1 MIRLKTIVNVSER
14 GYLTQNGEF
23 IKFLLPGKHKLKKRR
38 GQKCEMLN
46 LSKRLRLA
54 HQPQLDTMLQV
65 YYAERELNKLATAV
79 EFNKLM
85 QNPEFS
91 KHVIRFSAS
100 DNQIGVLFLDGRIF
114 DSFSADDVFYLKD
127 IGNIECKLFD
137 LDELKITG
145 LTNAQINCLP
155 EGWVQAIVIDP
166 GKVGVLSVDGEFVE
180 LLQPGIHDYW
190 HAPQSRTI
198 MVDKIDMR
206 AQMIDVR
213 GQEILTADNVA
224 VRVNLTAT
232 YKIVD
237 PISISAKLKNYADQL
252 YTQMQ
257 LAFRKYLGQLTFEAL
272 ISKTQEHA
280 NELLT
285 IVKDAT
291 KDMYVEFDSAG
302 IVDVILPGDITK
314 IMNTVLV
321 AKKTAEANVIARREE
336 TAATR
341 SLLNTAKLLDENA
354 TLFRLK
360 EMEHV
365 EKISQ
370 NVGSISVGGDYLG
383 KELRKL
389 TIK

>member
-1 MIRLKTIVNVSER
+1 MKVIINVSEK
-14 GYLTQNGEF
+14 GFMTKNGEF
-23 IKFLLPGKHKLKKRR
+23 VSFLQPGKHKIGKRR
-38 GQKCEMLN
+38 GEKCEVLN
-46 LSKRLRLA
+46 LANKLRLA
-54 HQPQLDTMLQV
+54 HQPQLDDG
-65 YYAERELNKLATAV
+65 YHAEYEINKTAANI
-79 EFNKLM
+79 EFKKLM
-85 QNPEFS
+85 KNLEFS
-91 KHVIRFSAS
+91 KHVVRFSAS
-100 DNQIGVLFLDGRIF
+100 DNEVGVIFLDGRIF
-114 DSFSADDVFYLKD
+114 ESFSATDVFYFKD
-127 IGNIECKLFD
+127 IGNIECKLFN
-137 LDELKITG
+137 LDDLKITG
-145 LTNAQINCLP
+145 LTSTQINCLP
-155 EGWVQAIVIDP
+155 QGWVNAITINP
-166 GKVGVLSVDGEFVE
+166 GKVGILSVGGEFVE
-180 LLQPGIHDYW
+180 LLQPGVHNYW
-190 HAPQSRTI
+190 RCAQGKQI

-237 PISISAKLKNYADQL
+237 PVSISAKLKNYADQL

-257 LAFRKYLGQLTFEAL
+257 LAFRKYLGQLTFEVL

-280 NELLT
+280 DELLT

-370 NVGSISVGGDYLG
+370 NVGSISVGSDYLG